1 MNLWHVISIVRHLL
15 CWLCGVCWVCYLV
28 CYVIPLFGCTLDTL
42 VMYLDTLDVY
52 FSHVSINKRLDREHK
67 HSLWFFLSSSIIP
80 EFNFYHGIRARLLHS
95 FMWDILIHSHYFSSL
110 IALVLCDLQFCQAG
124 FPDLISDDHSL
135 HSDAK
140 YLNLIFCFFL
150 LPILDPV
157 FFFFLFFWWTMAL
170 EKILRQNSM
179 DWIMQSGCSIPVF
192 CWRKWLMG
200 INWWIRS

>member
-1 MNLWHVISIVRHLL
+1 MLVMWSLL
-15 CWLCGVCWVCYLV
+15 SLLFSVCWVCYLV

-157 FFFFLFFWWTMAL
+157 FFFFCFFDEQWL
-170 EKILRQNSM
+170 LKKYLGKIQ
-179 DWIMQSGCSIPVF
+179 WIELCNLDVPFQFFVEGN
-192 CWRKWLMG
+192 G
-200 INWWIRS
+200 